1 MIFDSGSAIM
11 VEVVNTFGLKK
22 LALFELQKVSK
33 NFGGLSAIVSLD
45 LHAEKSEIVGLIGP
59 NGAGKTTT
67 FNLISGVY
75 PPSSGTVLF
84 EGKDITGMKTH
95 KIAKIGIARVF
106 QTTSLFR
113 EYTVL
118 ENVLTGF
125 HLFLHAGLWS
135 SVFPTRKRLE
145 NQREVRDRALEIL
158 SFLEITHLQNQKA
171 RTLSF
176 GHQRLLSMATALALN
191 PKLLMLDEPIGG
203 LNPEEIS
210 MIVDRIQKIRSKKPE
225 IAILMV
231 EHNMSVV
238 MSICDRIVVINFG
251 MKIAEGSAEEV
262 RSNPEVIKAYLG
274 SSYAS

>member
-1 MIFDSGSAIM
+1 MAI
-11 VEVVNTFGLKK
+11 L
-22 LALFELQKVSK
+22 ELQKISK
-33 NFGGLSAIVSLD
+33 HFGGIGAIISLD
-45 LHAEKSEIVGLIGP
+45 LHVKKGEILGLIGP

-75 PPSSGTVLF
+75 PPSDGAVLF
-84 EGKDITGMKTH
+84 EGKNITGLKAH
-95 KIAKIGIARVF
+95 KIAKIGIARTF
-106 QTTSLFR
+106 QITSLFR

-125 HLFLHAGLWS
+125 HLSLHSGLWS
-135 SVFPTRKRLE
+135 SIFPTRKHLK
-145 NQREVRDRALEIL
+145 NQKEIRDKALEIL
-158 SFLEITHLQNQKA
+158 SFLEIIHLQDQKA

-210 MIVDRIQKIRSKKPE
+210 MIVDRIQKIRNRKPE
-225 IAILMV
+225 IAILLV

-238 MSICDRIVVINFG
+238 MNLCERIVVINFG
-251 MKIAEGSAEEV
+251 MKIAEGLAEEV

-274 SSYAS
+274 SGYAS

>member
-1 MIFDSGSAIM
+1 MAI
-11 VEVVNTFGLKK
+11 L
-22 LALFELQKVSK
+22 ELQKISK
-33 NFGGLSAIVSLD
+33 SFGGIGAVASLD
-45 LHAEKSEIVGLIGP
+45 FHVEMGEILGLIGP
-59 NGAGKTTT
+59 NGGGKTTT

-84 EGKDITGMKTH
+84 EGKDITGMKAH
-95 KIAKIGIARVF
+95 EIAKIGIARTF
-106 QTTSLFR
+106 QITSLFR

-125 HLFLHAGLWS
+125 HLSLHSGLWS
-135 SVFPTRKRLE
+135 SVFPTRKHLKT
-145 NQREVRDRALEIL
+145 QRGIRDRALEIL
-158 SFLEITHLQNQKA
+158 SFLEIIHLQDQKA

-210 MIVDRIQKIRSKKPE
+210 MIVDRIQKIRSRKPE
-225 IAILMV
+225 IAILLV
-231 EHNMSVV
+231 EHNMAVV

-251 MKIAEGSAEEV
+251 MKIAEGLAEEV
-262 RSNPEVIKAYLG
+262 RSNPEVIQAYLG
-274 SSYAS
+274 SGYAS

>member
-1 MIFDSGSAIM
+1 MAI
-11 VEVVNTFGLKK
+11 LK
-22 LALFELQKVSK
+22 LQKISK
-33 NFGGLSAIVSLD
+33 SFGGIEAISGLNFHV
-45 LHAEKSEIVGLIGP
+45 EKGEIVGLIGP

-84 EGKDITGMKTH
+84 EGKDITGMKAH
-95 KIAKIGIARVF
+95 KIAKIGIARTF
-106 QTTSLFR
+106 QITSLFR

-125 HLFLHAGLWS
+125 HLSLHSGLWS
-135 SVFPTRKRLE
+135 SVFPTRRRLK

-158 SFLEITHLQNQKA
+158 SFLEIIHLQGQKA

-176 GHQRLLSMATALALN
+176 GHQRLLSMATALALD

-210 MIVDRIQKIRSKKPE
+210 MIVDRIEKIRSRKPE
-225 IAILMV
+225 IAILLV

-238 MSICDRIVVINFG
+238 MNICDRIVVISFG
-251 MKIAEGSAEEV
+251 MKTAEGPPEEV
-262 RSNPEVIKAYLG
+262 RANPEVIKAYLG
-274 SSYAS
+274 SGYAS